1 MFGTRL
7 GKIEERLER
16 IERMLGEHQVL
27 SSMVDKLLR
36 REELLLDR
44 LMARSLPELA
54 TYGQREEVTTQ
65 TPELPSMDELI
76 GTITDEADEEE
87 K

>member
-54 TYGQREEVTTQ
+54 TYGQREEVTVQ

-76 GTITDEADEEE
+76 GTITDEADE
-87 K
+87 